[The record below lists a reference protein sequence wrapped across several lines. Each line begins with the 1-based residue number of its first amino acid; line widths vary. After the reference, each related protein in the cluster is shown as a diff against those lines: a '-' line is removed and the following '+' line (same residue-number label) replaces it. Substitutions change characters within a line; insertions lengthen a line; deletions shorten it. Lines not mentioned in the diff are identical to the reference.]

1 MKKIVLKRG
10 LEYSHLEE
18 YFKYLTLFQERKIDS
33 SKRKI
38 EICELSKRLDELYVL
53 LESIRDQ
60 SLAEEYK
67 ISYDEVFK
75 QSIEVSMPVD
85 ASLFGLQKQY
95 YDALMDLYAFK
106 WYGVLWLFLQYY
118 TFALVLVITKSNS
131 ME

>member
-106 WYGVLWLFLQYY
+106 
-118 TFALVLVITKSNS
+118 
-131 ME
+131 